1 MKVLHTSDL
10 HIGKNLHKHRINFA
24 HEHLFNYLIDT
35 IIKDEIDLLLISGDI
50 FDTSYV
56 SVSTQK
62 VFYSFLD
69 RLSKIKTLK
78 DTVIISGN
86 HDLPSMLD
94 LATPF
99 LELSNIHIITSINIE
114 DQIFTLKDKQSVPYC
129 NIVAIPFLREKDIKP
144 DLESD
149 NIIDIQKELETALIN
164 HFKKVDE
171 YIINNLDLKLPTIS
185 LMHLFATG
193 STSSTE
199 IEGEKHRDIFV
210 GKLKTINT
218 NTFPNNIDYY
228 ALGHIH
234 KPQIVNKD
242 ERIVYSGSPIS
253 LNFGE
258 KTAKQIIELD
268 FNNKEFKKEKIILPK
283 FLNLEQI
290 EAENINEIKEKLTQ
304 LDKDIQID
312 YKEDPIYLEIIYK
325 SNTIESSINDTIEEF
340 VKTLKNNFKILLIK
354 LDTKITIT
362 ETQNNKVTLDMLN
375 PKQIFDMTFKDTG
388 KDKLY
393 IDDEEVYN
401 LFDQVLIEVEAEGK

>member
-24 HEHLFNYLIDT
+24 HEHLFNYLIET
-35 IIKDEIDLLLISGDI
+35 IIKDEVDLLLISGDI

-62 VFYSFLD
+62 VFYDFLD

-99 LELSNIHIITSINIE
+99 LELSNIHIITSINVE
-114 DQIFTLKDKQSVPYC
+114 DQIFTLKDRNNIPYC

-149 NIIDIQKELETALIN
+149 NIIDIQKELEAALIN
-164 HFKKVDE
+164 HYRNVDE
-171 YIINNLDLKLPTIS
+171 YIVKNLDLNLPTIS

-193 STSSTE
+193 STSTTE
-199 IEGEKHRDIFV
+199 IEGEKHRDIYV
-210 GKLKTINT
+210 GKLKTINA
-218 NTFPNNIDYY
+218 NTFPKNIDYY

-242 ERIVYSGSPIS
+242 ERIVYSGSPIA

-258 KTAKQIIELD
+258 KTSKQIVKLD
-268 FNNKEFKKEKIILPK
+268 FNNKEFTKEKILLPK
-283 FLNLEQI
+283 FLNLEQL
-290 EAENINEIKEKLTQ
+290 EAESIDDIKNQLNKL
-304 LDKDIQID
+304 DNDMKID
-312 YKEDPIYLEIIYK
+312 YKDDPIYLEIIYK
-325 SNTIESSINDTIEEF
+325 SKNIESSINEIIEDY
-340 VKTLKNNFKILLIK
+340 VKTLANNFKILAIR

-362 ETQNNKVTLDMLN
+362 ETQNKKVSLDMLN

-393 IDDEEVYN
+393 IDDEEVYK
-401 LFDQVLIEVEAEGK
+401 LFDQVLEEVEAEAK

>member
-35 IIKDEIDLLLISGDI
+35 IIKDKIDLLLISGDI

-114 DQIFTLKDKQSVPYC
+114 DQIFTLKDKQNVPYC

-164 HFKKVDE
+164 HYKKVDE
-171 YIINNLDLKLPTIS
+171 YIINNINLRLPTIS

-193 STSSTE
+193 STSNTE

-210 GKLKTINT
+210 GKLKTINS
-218 NTFPNNIDYY
+218 NTFPKNIDYY

-258 KTAKQIIELD
+258 KTPKQIIELD

-290 EAENINEIKEKLTQ
+290 EAENINEIKEKLTH
-304 LDKDIQID
+304 LDKNLKID

-325 SNTIESSINDTIEEF
+325 NKTIESSINETIEEY

-375 PKQIFDMTFKDTG
+375 PKQIFDMTFKDNG
-388 KDKLY
+388 KDKLF
-393 IDDEEVYN
+393 IEDQEVYK

>member
-164 HFKKVDE
+164 HYKKVDE

-304 LDKDIQID
+304 LDKDIKID

>member
-129 NIVAIPFLREKDIKP
+129 NIIAIPFLREKDIKP

-164 HFKKVDE
+164 HYKKVDE

-268 FNNKEFKKEKIILPK
+268 FNNKEFKKEKILLPK

>member
-24 HEHLFNYLIDT
+24 HEHLFNYLIET

-62 VFYSFLD
+62 IFYDFLD

-99 LELSNIHIITSINIE
+99 LELSNIHIITSINVE
-114 DQIFTLKDKQSVPYC
+114 DQIFTLKDRNNIPYC

-149 NIIDIQKELETALIN
+149 NIIDIQKELEAALIN
-164 HFKKVDE
+164 HYRNVDE
-171 YIINNLDLKLPTIS
+171 YIVNNLDLNLPTIS

-193 STSSTE
+193 STSTTE
-199 IEGEKHRDIFV
+199 IEGEKHRDIYV
-210 GKLKTINT
+210 GKLKTINA
-218 NTFPNNIDYY
+218 NTFPKNIDYY

-234 KPQIVNKD
+234 KPQIVNKN
-242 ERIVYSGSPIS
+242 ERIVYSGSPIA

-258 KTAKQIIELD
+258 KTAKQIIKLD
-268 FNNKEFKKEKIILPK
+268 FNNKVFTKEKILLPK
-283 FLNLEQI
+283 FLNLEQL
-290 EAENINEIKEKLTQ
+290 EAENIDDIKNQLNQ
-304 LDKDIQID
+304 LDNDMKID
-312 YKEDPIYLEIIYK
+312 YKDDPIYLEIIYK
-325 SNTIESSINDTIEEF
+325 SKNIESSINEIIEDY
-340 VKTLKNNFKILLIK
+340 VKTLTNNFKILAIK

-362 ETQNNKVTLDMLN
+362 ETQNKKVSLDMLN
-375 PKQIFDMTFKDTG
+375 PKQIFDMTFKDTD

-393 IDDEEVYN
+393 IDDEEVYK
-401 LFDQVLIEVEAEGK
+401 LFDQVLEEVEAEAK

>member
-62 VFYSFLD
+62 VFYDFLD

-99 LELSNIHIITSINIE
+99 LELSNIHIITSINVE
-114 DQIFTLKDKQSVPYC
+114 NQIFTLNDRNNIPYC

-149 NIIDIQKELETALIN
+149 NIIDIQKELEAALIN
-164 HFKKVDE
+164 HYRNVDE
-171 YIINNLDLKLPTIS
+171 YIVKNLDLNLPTIS

-193 STSSTE
+193 STSTTE
-199 IEGEKHRDIFV
+199 IEGEKHRDIYV
-210 GKLKTINT
+210 GKLKTINA
-218 NTFPNNIDYY
+218 NTFPKNIDYY

-242 ERIVYSGSPIS
+242 ERIVYSGSPIA

-258 KTAKQIIELD
+258 KTAKQIVKLD
-268 FNNKEFKKEKIILPK
+268 FNNKEFTKEKILLPK
-283 FLNLEQI
+283 FLNLEQL
-290 EAENINEIKEKLTQ
+290 EAESIDDIKNQLNQ
-304 LDKDIQID
+304 LDNDMKID
-312 YKEDPIYLEIIYK
+312 YKDDPIYLEIIYK
-325 SNTIESSINDTIEEF
+325 SKNIESSINEIIEDY
-340 VKTLKNNFKILLIK
+340 VKTLTNNFKILAIR

-362 ETQNNKVTLDMLN
+362 ETQNKKVSLDMLN

-393 IDDEEVYN
+393 IDDEEVYK
-401 LFDQVLIEVEAEGK
+401 LFDQVLEEVEAEAK

>member
-35 IIKDEIDLLLISGDI
+35 IIKDKIDLLLISGDI

-62 VFYSFLD
+62 IFYSFLD
-69 RLSKIKTLK
+69 KLSKIKTLK

-114 DQIFTLKDKQSVPYC
+114 DQIFTLKAENNMPYC

-144 DLESD
+144 NLESD

-164 HFKKVDE
+164 HYKKVDE

-258 KTAKQIIELD
+258 KTAKQIIELN
-268 FNNKEFKKEKIILPK
+268 FNNKEFKKEKILLPK

-304 LDKDIQID
+304 LDKTIQID

-325 SNTIESSINDTIEEF
+325 SKTIENSINDTIEEY
-340 VKTLKNNFKILLIK
+340 VKTLENNFKILLIK

-388 KDKLY
+388 KDKIY
-393 IDDEEVYN
+393 IDDEEVYK
-401 LFDQVLIEVEAEGK
+401 LFDQVLIEVEAEAK

>member
-164 HFKKVDE
+164 HYKKVDE

-268 FNNKEFKKEKIILPK
+268 FNNKEFKKEKILLPK

>member
-24 HEHLFNYLIDT
+24 HEHLFNYLIET

-62 VFYSFLD
+62 VFYDFLD

-114 DQIFTLKDKQSVPYC
+114 DQIFTLKDENNIPYC
-129 NIVAIPFLREKDIKP
+129 NIIAIPFLREKDIKP
-144 DLESD
+144 DLESN
-149 NIIDIQKELETALIN
+149 NIIDIQKELEAALIN
-164 HFKKVDE
+164 HYRNVDE
-171 YIINNLDLKLPTIS
+171 YIVNNLDLKLPTIS

-193 STSSTE
+193 STSTTE
-199 IEGEKHRDIFV
+199 IEGEKHRDIYV
-210 GKLKTINT
+210 GKLKTINA
-218 NTFPNNIDYY
+218 NTFPKNIDYY

-242 ERIVYSGSPIS
+242 ERIVYSGSPIA

-258 KTAKQIIELD
+258 KTAKQIIKLD
-268 FNNKEFKKEKIILPK
+268 FNNKEFTKEKILLPK
-283 FLNLEQI
+283 FLNLEQL
-290 EAENINEIKEKLTQ
+290 EAKSIDDIKNQLNQ
-304 LDKDIQID
+304 LDNDMKID
-312 YKEDPIYLEIIYK
+312 YKDDPIYLEIIYK
-325 SNTIESSINDTIEEF
+325 SKNIESSINEIIEDY
-340 VKTLKNNFKILLIK
+340 VKTLTNNFKILAIR

-362 ETQNNKVTLDMLN
+362 ETQNKKVSLDMLN

-393 IDDEEVYN
+393 IEDEEVYK
-401 LFDQVLIEVEAEGK
+401 LFDQVLEEVEAEAK

>member
-62 VFYSFLD
+62 VFYDFLD

-99 LELSNIHIITSINIE
+99 LELSNIHIITSINVE
-114 DQIFTLKDKQSVPYC
+114 DQIFTLKDRNNIPYC

-149 NIIDIQKELETALIN
+149 NIIDIQKELEEALIN
-164 HFKKVDE
+164 HYRNVDE
-171 YIINNLDLKLPTIS
+171 YIVNNLDLNLPTIS

-193 STSSTE
+193 STSTTE
-199 IEGEKHRDIFV
+199 IEGEKHRDIYV
-210 GKLKTINT
+210 GKLKTINA
-218 NTFPNNIDYY
+218 NTFPKNIDYY

-242 ERIVYSGSPIS
+242 ERIVYSGSPIA

-258 KTAKQIIELD
+258 KTAKQIVKLD
-268 FNNKEFKKEKIILPK
+268 FNNKEFTKEKILLPK
-283 FLNLEQI
+283 FLNLEQL
-290 EAENINEIKEKLTQ
+290 EAESIDDIKNQLNQ
-304 LDKDIQID
+304 LDHDMKID
-312 YKEDPIYLEIIYK
+312 YKDDPIYLEIIYK
-325 SNTIESSINDTIEEF
+325 SKNIESSINEIIEDY
-340 VKTLKNNFKILLIK
+340 VKTLTNNFKILAIR

-362 ETQNNKVTLDMLN
+362 ETQNKKVSLDMLN

-393 IDDEEVYN
+393 IDDEEVYK
-401 LFDQVLIEVEAEGK
+401 LFDQVLEEVEAEAK

>member
-24 HEHLFNYLIDT
+24 HEHLFNYLIET
-35 IIKDEIDLLLISGDI
+35 IIKDEIDLLLISGDV

-62 VFYSFLD
+62 VFYDFLD

-99 LELSNIHIITSINIE
+99 LELSNIHIITSINVE
-114 DQIFTLKDKQSVPYC
+114 DQIFTLRDKNNIPYC

-149 NIIDIQKELETALIN
+149 NIIDIQKELEAALIN
-164 HFKKVDE
+164 HYRNVDKF
-171 YIINNLDLKLPTIS
+171 IVKNLDLNLPTIS

-193 STSSTE
+193 STSTTE
-199 IEGEKHRDIFV
+199 IEGEKHRDIYV
-210 GKLKTINT
+210 GKLKTINA
-218 NTFPNNIDYY
+218 NTFPKNIDYY

-242 ERIVYSGSPIS
+242 EKIVYSGSPIA

-258 KTAKQIIELD
+258 KTSKQIVKLD
-268 FNNKEFKKEKIILPK
+268 FNNKEFTKEKILLPK
-283 FLNLEQI
+283 FLNLEQL
-290 EAENINEIKEKLTQ
+290 EAESIDDIKNQLNKL
-304 LDKDIQID
+304 DNDMKID
-312 YKEDPIYLEIIYK
+312 YKDDPIYLEIIYK
-325 SNTIESSINDTIEEF
+325 SKNIESSINEIIEDY
-340 VKTLKNNFKILLIK
+340 VKTLANNFKILAIR

-362 ETQNNKVTLDMLN
+362 ETQNKKVSLDMLN

-393 IDDEEVYN
+393 IDDEEVYK
-401 LFDQVLIEVEAEGK
+401 LFDQVLEEVEAEAK

>member
-129 NIVAIPFLREKDIKP
+129 NIIAIPFLREKDIKP

-149 NIIDIQKELETALIN
+149 NILDIQKELETALIN
-164 HFKKVDE
+164 HYKKVDE
-171 YIINNLDLKLPTIS
+171 YIINNLDQKLPTIS

-193 STSSTE
+193 SSSSTE

-268 FNNKEFKKEKIILPK
+268 FNNKEFKKEKILLPK

>member
-24 HEHLFNYLIDT
+24 HEHLFNYLIET

-62 VFYSFLD
+62 VFYDFLD

-99 LELSNIHIITSINIE
+99 LELSNIHIITSINVE
-114 DQIFTLKDKQSVPYC
+114 DQIFTLNDRNNIPYC

-149 NIIDIQKELETALIN
+149 NIIDIQKELEAALIN
-164 HFKKVDE
+164 HYRNVDE
-171 YIINNLDLKLPTIS
+171 YIVKNLDLNLPTIS

-193 STSSTE
+193 STSTTE
-199 IEGEKHRDIFV
+199 IEGEKHRDIYV
-210 GKLKTINT
+210 GKLKTINA
-218 NTFPNNIDYY
+218 NTFPKNIDYY

-242 ERIVYSGSPIS
+242 ERIVYSGSPIA

-268 FNNKEFKKEKIILPK
+268 FNNKEFAKEKILLPK
-283 FLNLEQI
+283 FLNLEQL
-290 EAENINEIKEKLTQ
+290 EAESIDDIKNKLNQ
-304 LDKDIQID
+304 LDNDMKID
-312 YKEDPIYLEIIYK
+312 YKDDPIYLEIIYK
-325 SNTIESSINDTIEEF
+325 SKNIESSINEVIEDY
-340 VKTLKNNFKILLIK
+340 VKTLTNNFKILAIR

-362 ETQNNKVTLDMLN
+362 ETQNKKVSLDMLN

-393 IDDEEVYN
+393 IDDEEVYK
-401 LFDQVLIEVEAEGK
+401 LFDQVLEEVEAEAK

>member
-24 HEHLFNYLIDT
+24 HEHLFNYLIET

-56 SVSTQK
+56 SVSKQK
-62 VFYSFLD
+62 VFYDFLD

-99 LELSNIHIITSINIE
+99 LELSNIHIITSINVE
-114 DQIFTLKDKQSVPYC
+114 DQIFTLKDRNNIPYC

-149 NIIDIQKELETALIN
+149 NIIDIQKELEAALIN
-164 HFKKVDE
+164 HYRNVDE
-171 YIINNLDLKLPTIS
+171 YIVNNLDLNLPTIS

-193 STSSTE
+193 STSTTE
-199 IEGEKHRDIFV
+199 IEGEKHRDIYV
-210 GKLKTINT
+210 GKLKTINA
-218 NTFPNNIDYY
+218 NTFPKNIDYY

-242 ERIVYSGSPIS
+242 ERIVYSGSPIA

-258 KTAKQIIELD
+258 KTAKQIVKLD
-268 FNNKEFKKEKIILPK
+268 FNNKEFTKEKILLPK
-283 FLNLEQI
+283 FLNLEQL
-290 EAENINEIKEKLTQ
+290 EAENIDDIKNQLNQ
-304 LDKDIQID
+304 LDNDMKID
-312 YKEDPIYLEIIYK
+312 YKDDPIYLEIIYK
-325 SNTIESSINDTIEEF
+325 SKNIESSINEIIEDY
-340 VKTLKNNFKILLIK
+340 VKTLTNNFKILAIR

-362 ETQNNKVTLDMLN
+362 ETQNKKVSLDMLN

-393 IDDEEVYN
+393 IDDEEVYK
-401 LFDQVLIEVEAEGK
+401 LFDQVLEEVEAEAK

>member
-24 HEHLFNYLIDT
+24 HEHLFNYLINT

-62 VFYSFLD
+62 VFYDFLD

-99 LELSNIHIITSINIE
+99 LELSNIHIITSINVE
-114 DQIFTLKDKQSVPYC
+114 DQIFTLKDRNNIPYC

-149 NIIDIQKELETALIN
+149 NIIDIQKELEAALIN
-164 HFKKVDE
+164 HYRNVDE
-171 YIINNLDLKLPTIS
+171 YIVKNLDLNLPTIS

-193 STSSTE
+193 ITSTTE
-199 IEGEKHRDIFV
+199 IEGEKHRDIYV
-210 GKLKTINT
+210 GKLKTINA
-218 NTFPNNIDYY
+218 NNFPKNIDYY

-242 ERIVYSGSPIS
+242 ERIVYSGSPIA

-268 FNNKEFKKEKIILPK
+268 FNNKEFTKEKILLPK
-283 FLNLEQI
+283 FLNLEQL
-290 EAENINEIKEKLTQ
+290 EAESIDDIKNKLNQ
-304 LDKDIQID
+304 LDNDMKID
-312 YKEDPIYLEIIYK
+312 YKDDPIYLEIIYK
-325 SNTIESSINDTIEEF
+325 SKNIESSINEIIEDY
-340 VKTLKNNFKILLIK
+340 VKTLTNNFKILAIR

-362 ETQNNKVTLDMLN
+362 ETQNKKVSLDMLN

-393 IDDEEVYN
+393 IDDEEVYK
-401 LFDQVLIEVEAEGK
+401 LFDQVLEEVEAEAK

>member
-164 HFKKVDE
+164 HYKKVDE

-242 ERIVYSGSPIS
+242 ERIVYSGSPIL

-268 FNNKEFKKEKIILPK
+268 FNNKEFKKEKILLPK

-401 LFDQVLIEVEAEGK
+401 LFNQVLIEVEAEGK